1 MAESLKPFTLE
12 DKLTPGSEIYVLVGM
27 NDNSPRYDYIC
38 KIPSIVSNT
47 QQGKLTNEINER
59 ITKKLSL
66 IFMTDESFDF
76 SYYKLFITSKNEVGG
91 GKPNHRVTKRKNKKH

>member
-1 MAESLKPFTLE
+1 MTESLKPFTLE
-12 DKLTPGSEIYVLVGM
+12 DELTSGSEIYVLVGM

-38 KIPSIVSNT
+38 KIPPIVLNT
-47 QQGKLTNEINER
+47 HRDKLINEINIR

-66 IFMTDESFDF
+66 IFMTDDSFDF

-91 GKPNHRVTKRKNKKH
+91 KPNHRVTKRKNKKH